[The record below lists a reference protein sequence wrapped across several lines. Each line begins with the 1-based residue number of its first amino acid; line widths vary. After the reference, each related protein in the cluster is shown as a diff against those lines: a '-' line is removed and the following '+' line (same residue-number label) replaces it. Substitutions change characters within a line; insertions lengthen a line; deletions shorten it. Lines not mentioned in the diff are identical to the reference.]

1 MLFNENESVNEQ
13 EDQLQA
19 TENNKPDAYR
29 VDDDNNVEE
38 KDLKRN
44 FVYSSDEN
52 KTGTEGQGIGGQNF
66 GKNNN
71 TSAGDD
77 KNNPSQNAGYTNEY
91 FRRTEPAEE
100 HPENINFKAPHQD
113 GAPNYASAQPHYGIN
128 NEMPK
133 PEKVERGNG
142 ENDRPH
148 KGGNYQEGTDD
159 NDGYDQT
166 NIPGPEELPD
176 QQKVGEPD
184 PGNTDEQDHIE
195 T

>member
-1 MLFNENESVNEQ
+1 MIFNENESVNARDEN
-13 EDQLQA
+13 LQP
-19 TENNKPDAYR
+19 TENNKPNAYR
-29 VDDDNNVEE
+29 VDDDSNVEE

-44 FVYSSDEN
+44 FVYESDEN
-52 KTGTEGQGIGGQNF
+52 KTGTEGKAVGGEKF

-71 TSAGDD
+71 TYAGDD

-91 FRRTEPAEE
+91 FRRTEPSDE
-100 HPENINFKAPHQD
+100 HPEDTNFKAKDQD
-113 GAPNYASAQPHYGIN
+113 GAPDYDSAQPRMN
-128 NEMPK
+128 SEPK

-159 NDGYDQT
+159 NDGSSQV

-184 PGNTDEQDHIE
+184 TRYTSGQDHIE